1 MKTTS
6 QKSYGKPITWE
17 EATEMINTHGQIKN
31 ITETKVNASKAKGA
45 DPALL
50 KKAKAM
56 IDSNHQAFIFSKECI
71 MRFFDGSEKDEH
83 GNPVSANY
91 LMVIL
96 GAHHGKTKGY
106 EGGTLNVIT
115 TGCEKKVEKNAK
127 GKAETRY
134 YPLKK
139 LKFTANE
146 YGSGTPPPPPPPPP
160 GGNVVRN
167 KTSSAKHSNSIDYF
181 VGD

>member
-1 MKTTS
+1 MKATE
-6 QKSYGKPITWE
+6 QKSYGKPISWE
-17 EATEMINTHGQIKN
+17 EATEMIHTHG
-31 ITETKVNASKAKGA
+31 KVKGA
-45 DPALL
+45 LETSVKKGTDAALA
-50 KKAKAM
+50 KKAKTM
-56 IDSNHQAFIFSKECI
+56 IDANHQAFVFSKESI

-96 GAHHGKTKGY
+96 GVHHGKTKGY
-106 EGGTLNVIT
+106 EAGTPNVIT
-115 TGCEKKVEKNAK
+115 TGVEKRVEKNAK

-146 YGSGTPPPPPPPPP
+146 YGTPVPPPPPPHFIQ
-160 GGNVVRN
+160 N
-167 KTSSAKHSNSIDYF
+167 KAAGSKPSNDNIDYF
-181 VGD
+181 VGH

>member
-1 MKTTS
+1 MKTTNE
-6 QKSYGKPITWE
+6 SYGKPITWE
-17 EATEMINTHGQIKN
+17 EATEMIHTHGQIKK
-31 ITETKVNASKAKGA
+31 ITETKVNAAKAKGA
-45 DPALL
+45 DAALL

-56 IDSNHQAFIFSKECI
+56 IDCDHQAFIFSKECI

-160 GGNVVRN
+160 SGNAIQN
-167 KTSSAKHSNSIDYF
+167 KTAKGKSSNNNIDYF
-181 VGD
+181 VGK

>member
-1 MKTTS
+1 MKTNER
-6 QKSYGKPITWE
+6 SYGKQISWD
-17 EATEMINTHGQIKN
+17 EATEMIHTHNQIKK
-31 ITETKVNASKAKGA
+31 ITETKVSAAKAKGA
-45 DPALL
+45 DASLL

-56 IDSNHQAFIFSKECI
+56 IDCDHQAFIFSKESI

-83 GNPVSANY
+83 GNPVTANY

-96 GAHHGKTKGY
+96 GVHHGKTKGY

-115 TGCEKKVEKNAK
+115 AGCEKRVEKNAK
-127 GKAETRY
+127 GKDETRY

-146 YGSGTPPPPPPPPP
+146 YSDPNPPPTT
-160 GGNVVRN
+160 GGHIVRN
-167 KTSSAKHSNSIDYF
+167 TPKNGKQSNDIDYF
-181 VGD
+181 GH

>member
-1 MKTTS
+1 MKANER
-6 QKSYGKPITWE
+6 SYGKQISWE
-17 EATEMINTHGQIKN
+17 EASEMIHTHNQIKK
-31 ITETKVNASKAKGA
+31 ITETKVSASKAKGA
-45 DPALL
+45 DAALL

-56 IDSNHQAFIFSKECI
+56 IDCDHQAFIFSKESI

-96 GAHHGKTKGY
+96 GVHHGKTKGY

-115 TGCEKKVEKNAK
+115 TGCEKRIEKDPK
-127 GKAETRY
+127 GKSETRY

-146 YGSGTPPPPPPPPP
+146 YSDPTPPPPT
-160 GGNVVRN
+160 GHAMQN
-167 KTSSAKHSNSIDYF
+167 KTVKGKASNNNIDYF
-181 VGD
+181 VGH